1 MKKILIMLLIATL
14 LISACA
20 KKEIVNENDLANK
33 INYENNPKAIIMLEG
48 EKAIVIELYPEIA
61 KNTVNNFISLVQS
74 GFYDG
79 LIFHRVI
86 KAFMIQ
92 GGCPEGTGAGGPG
105 YSINGEFTANGFENN
120 LLHDKGIIS
129 MARTMD
135 PNSAGSQFFIMHEK
149 NESLDTKYAAFG
161 KVIEGM
167 EYVDEI
173 ANVETGAKDKPIV
186 DQVIKSITIDL
197 NGYEPEEP
205 VTK

>member
-14 LISACA
+14 LMSGCG
-20 KKEIVNENDLANK
+20 KKEVVNENDLANK
-33 INYENNPKAIIMLEG
+33 INYDYNPKATIMLEG
-48 EKAIVIELYPEIA
+48 EKKIVVELYPEIA
-61 KNTVNNFISLVQS
+61 KNTVNNFISLSQS
-74 GFYDG
+74 GFYSG

-86 KAFMIQ
+86 KGFMVQ

-105 YSINGEFTANGFENN
+105 YSINGEFTSNGFENN
-120 LLHDKGIIS
+120 LLHDKGVIS

-173 ANVETGAKDKPIV
+173 ANVETGEKDKPII

-197 NGYEPEEP
+197 NGYEPEP
-205 VTK
+205 VIKK